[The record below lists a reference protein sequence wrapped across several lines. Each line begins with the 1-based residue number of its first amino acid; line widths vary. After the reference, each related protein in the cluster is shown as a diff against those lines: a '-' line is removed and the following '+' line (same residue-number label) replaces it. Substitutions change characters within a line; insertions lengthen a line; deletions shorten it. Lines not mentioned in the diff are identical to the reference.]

1 MIGPHFGNMPT
12 LVENYL
18 PKPAIDRITIRQ
30 TELLRNRGWEPSSHK
45 DEEDEDDLTDLQDF
59 IPDNRDGGERCPR

>member
-1 MIGPHFGNMPT
+1 MPT

-45 DEEDEDDLTDLQDF
+45 DEEDEA
-59 IPDNRDGGERCPR
+59 

>member
-1 MIGPHFGNMPT
+1 

-30 TELLRNRGWEPSSHK
+30 TELLRNRGWEPAAHK
-45 DEEDEDDLTDLQDF
+45 SGEEEA
-59 IPDNRDGGERCPR
+59 